1 MRLSTFLVVS
11 SLVLSPV
18 SALAQ
23 EREEGKPEGGG
34 PKAEPPGPS
43 KDEMLALLK
52 EQDDRQRNGGDYKS
66 LAYLE
71 QKEKDKADVVRELI
85 IFRRDSDDKLMLLF
99 TKPKSEEGKGYLR
112 LDKNLW
118 SYDPGTGKWE
128 RATERERIGGTNS
141 RRSDFDESR
150 LAEEFE
156 PSFCGLEKLGRF
168 ETVCLELKVKPG
180 IDVAYPVIKLW
191 LDKEHH
197 NQLKRQ
203 EFALSGRLMR
213 TAYYPKWQK
222 LYSESK
228 KADVWFP
235 GEMRF
240 FDEVETSN
248 STLVLMKSV
257 DLSNLDENMF
267 TKAWLESKSR

>member
-1 MRLSTFLVVS
+1 MRNAILLTLSL
-11 SLVLSPV
+11 
-18 SALAQ
+18 ALA
-23 EREEGKPEGGG
+23 G
-34 PKAEPPGPS
+34 PALAADLS
-43 KDEMLALLK
+43 KEEMLKLLN
-52 EQDDRQRNGGDYKS
+52 EVDDRQRNGGDYKA

-71 QKEKDKADVVRELI
+71 QKEKDKADVVRELM
-85 IFRRDSDDKLMLLF
+85 IFRRDSVDKLMMLF

-112 LDKNLW
+112 MDKNLW

-150 LAEEFE
+150 LADEYDPKFE
-156 PSFCGLEKLGRF
+156 GEEKLGKF
-168 ETVCLELKVKPG
+168 ETIKLELKVKDG
-180 IDVAYPVIKLW
+180 VDVAYPVVKLW
-191 LDKEHH
+191 IDTVNH
-197 NQLKRQ
+197 NILKRQ

-222 LYSESK
+222 LFSESK
-228 KADVWFP
+228 KSEVWFP

-240 FDEVETSN
+240 FDEVEKSN

-257 DLSNLDENMF
+257 DLSKLDENMF

>member
-1 MRLSTFLVVS
+1 MRNAILLTLSLTLA
-11 SLVLSPV
+11 SP
-18 SALAQ
+18 AFA
-23 EREEGKPEGGG
+23 EMTKEEMGK
-34 PKAEPPGPS
+34 
-43 KDEMLALLK
+43 LLL
-52 EQDDRQRNGGDYKS
+52 ELDDRQRNGSDYKA

-71 QKEKDKADVVRELI
+71 QKEKDKADVVREVM
-85 IFRRDSDDKLMLLF
+85 IFRRDTDDKLMMLF

-150 LAEEFE
+150 LAEEYEAKFV
-156 PSFCGLEKLGRF
+156 GDEKLGKF
-168 ETVCLELKVKPG
+168 ETVCLELTVKPG
-180 IDVAYPVIKLW
+180 VDVAYPVVKLW
-191 LDKEHH
+191 VDKGNH
-197 NQLKRQ
+197 NILKRQ

-222 LYSESK
+222 LFSESK
-228 KADVWFP
+228 KAEVWFP

-240 FDEVETSN
+240 FDEVEKSN
-248 STLVLMKSV
+248 STLVLMKSI
-257 DLSNLDENMF
+257 DLSTLDHNMF

>member
-1 MRLSTFLVVS
+1 MRHA
-11 SLVLSPV
+11 LVLTL
-18 SALAQ
+18 ALAAISQ
-23 EREEGKPEGGG
+23 SVFAAEEL
-34 PKAEPPGPS
+34 S
-43 KDEMLALLK
+43 KEDMLKLLT
-52 EQDDRQRNGGDYKS
+52 ELDDRQRNGGDYKA

-71 QKEKDKADVVRELI
+71 QKEKDKADIVREVLI
-85 IFRRDSDDKLMLLF
+85 YRRDSADKLLLLF

-118 SYDPGTGKWE
+118 SYDPGAGKWE

-150 LAEEFE
+150 LAEEFNPKFDGE
-156 PSFCGLEKLGRF
+156 EKLGKF
-168 ETVCLELKVKPG
+168 ETVRVELKVKEG
-180 IDVAYPVIKLW
+180 VDVAYPVVKLW
-191 LDKEHH
+191 IDKTNH
-197 NQLKRQ
+197 NILKRQ

-222 LYSESK
+222 LHSASK
-228 KADVWFP
+228 NADVWFP

-240 FDEVETSN
+240 FDEVEKSN
-248 STLVLMKSV
+248 STLVLIKSV
-257 DLSNLDENMF
+257 DLSSLNENIF